1 MKHVKEL
8 ILERRNIKDYAKYND
23 IVKKKFE
30 NINYDRSSDDVEKIL
45 IYEEDGE
52 ITITL
57 KLWISITKKF
67 IDHSIQLF
75 GNIDYRIDPANGSQV
90 TIYFY
95 NVPKTF
101 FKQLDLELETQKYNL

>member
-52 ITITL
+52 ITIAL
-57 KLWISITKKF
+57 KLWISVTKKF
-67 IDHSIQLF
+67 IDHSINLF
-75 GNIDYRIDPANGSQV
+75 GVVDYRIDPANGSQI
-90 TIYFY
+90 TIEFFD
-95 NVPKTF
+95 VPKSF
-101 FKQLDLELETQKYNL
+101 FKKLDMELETIKYNI